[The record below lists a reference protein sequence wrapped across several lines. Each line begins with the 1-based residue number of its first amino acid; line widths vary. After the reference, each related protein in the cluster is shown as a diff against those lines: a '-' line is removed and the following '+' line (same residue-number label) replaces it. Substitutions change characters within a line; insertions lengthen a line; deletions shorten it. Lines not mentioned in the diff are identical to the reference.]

1 MTGSRRAQQ
10 GNPLVMRTIILGLA
24 VLVLGVGFCL
34 FDTAGHDGADGHASV
49 DLCLGLLAASV
60 SVVLVASLP
69 RCGSTRR
76 QELSPVHAFSPLVP
90 APPPKTSS

>member
-1 MTGSRRAQQ
+1 M
-10 GNPLVMRTIILGLA
+10 MRTIILGLA
-24 VLVLGVGFCL
+24 ALVLGVGFCL
-34 FDTAGHDGADGHASV
+34 FDAPGHDGTDDHLSV
-49 DLCLGLLAASV
+49 DLCLSVLAASV

-76 QELSPVHAFSPLVP
+76 QELAPVHAFSPLVP